1 MLEEYLQVMTTTG
14 GEDEARK
21 LARMVLDERL
31 AACVQIVGPI
41 HSLYWS
47 EDGVED
53 VDEFLCIIKTTVS
66 RFGDL
71 EDRIKAE
78 HSYELPEIT
87 ATSIT
92 HGSLEYLRWVS
103 DEARGI
109 YRKAPE
115 AMADVD
121 LDAQDDD

>member
-1 MLEEYLQVMTTTG
+1 MLEEYLQVMTTTLG
-14 GEDEARK
+14 QDEAEK
-21 LARMVLDERL
+21 LARMALDERL
-31 AACVQIVGPI
+31 AACVQVVGPI
-41 HSLYWS
+41 HSFYWS
-47 EDGVED
+47 DDGVEA

-66 RFGDL
+66 RFEKL
-71 EDRIKAE
+71 EERIKAE
-78 HSYELPEIT
+78 HSYKLPEIT

-121 LDAQDDD
+121 LEAQDVE